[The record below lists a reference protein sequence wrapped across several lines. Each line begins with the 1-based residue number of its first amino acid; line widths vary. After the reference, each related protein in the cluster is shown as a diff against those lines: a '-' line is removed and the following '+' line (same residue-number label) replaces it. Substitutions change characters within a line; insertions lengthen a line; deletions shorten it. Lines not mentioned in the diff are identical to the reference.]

1 MESFFTRY
9 RNPMILGIVLLLQ
22 VFGLAVQLKRPID
35 PKHPEAGSVRM
46 IRLWVSTVITPLE
59 RVFVGTGNFFRT
71 SWHDYVNIR
80 GLRSENA
87 TGRRRR

>member
-1 MESFFTRY
+1 MESFFSRY

-22 VFGLAVQLKRPID
+22 VFGLAVQVKRPID

-59 RVFVGTGNFFRT
+59 RIFVGTGNFF
-71 SWHDYVNIR
+71 SENWNDYVNIG
-80 GLRSENA
+80 GLRREN
-87 TGRRRR
+87 RELR